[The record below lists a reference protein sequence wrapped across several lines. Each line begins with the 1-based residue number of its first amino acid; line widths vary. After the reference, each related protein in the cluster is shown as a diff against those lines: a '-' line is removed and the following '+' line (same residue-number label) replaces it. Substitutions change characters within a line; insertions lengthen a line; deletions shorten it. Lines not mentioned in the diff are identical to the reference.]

1 LIQYNLA
8 MPRSGR
14 SRSLTQSE
22 IVQAALLILR
32 RDGLGGLTM
41 RAVAS
46 ELGVTPMAVYH
57 YVEDKDHL
65 LRLAY
70 ADISSAWGPLRLAGG
85 SWEEALRAHLISIWE
100 GLARYP
106 GLGAYLIER
115 PNINVTPESLAQ
127 GIQFFEDAGFPP
139 VEARLAWSY
148 ALTYIHGRISV
159 DAHLAHRP
167 EAPRLEGL
175 RAHDYVSFGV
185 DAVIAGL
192 EAMRKK
198 NAPARAKARARA

>member
-1 LIQYNLA
+1 
-8 MPRSGR
+8 
-14 SRSLTQSE
+14 LTQTE

-57 YVEDKDHL
+57 YVEDKDDL

-70 ADISSAWGPLRLAGG
+70 EEISSSWGPLRLSDK
-85 SWEEALRAHLISIWE
+85 SWEESLRAHLISIWE

-115 PNINVTPESLAQ
+115 PNINVTPESLAN
-127 GIQFFEDAGFPP
+127 GIKFFEDAGFAP

-159 DAHLAHRP
+159 DAHLGHRP

-175 RAHDYVSFGV
+175 RARDYVSFGV

-192 EAMRKK
+192 QAMRKK
-198 NAPARAKARARA
+198 STPARTKARA

>member
-1 LIQYNLA
+1 
-8 MPRSGR
+8 
-14 SRSLTQSE
+14 
-22 IVQAALLILR
+22 
-32 RDGLGGLTM
+32 M

-46 ELGVTPMAVYH
+46 ELAVTPMAVYH
-57 YVEDKDHL
+57 YVDDKDHL

-70 ADISSAWGPLRLAGG
+70 EDISSAWGPLRLTGR
-85 SWEEALRAHLISIWE
+85 SWEDALREHLISIWE

-115 PNINVTPESLAQ
+115 PNINVTPEGLAA

-159 DAHLAHRP
+159 DAHLGHRP

-175 RAHDYVSFGV
+175 RARDYVTFGV

-192 EAMRKK
+192 QAIRTQH
-198 NAPARAKARARA
+198 APERAGAKT